1 MQQDGNDY
9 DRQLGMDCLAQAR
22 SMIKQATD
30 VDEQRLRD
38 LSRLK
43 RFETTDGQIISGNV
57 VRLLLHPIVGC
68 GDDSDLK
75 QGLEATLSAVIECTE
90 GRARM
95 AKREQGWA
103 IYAVIAG
110 SSSCYRG
117 VITWLAHMAV
127 RNKWSLVEDLE
138 RP

>member
-1 MQQDGNDY
+1 MQKDGDDD
-9 DRQLGMDCLAQAR
+9 DRQSGMDCLAQAR

-57 VRLLLHPIVGC
+57 VRLLLRPLLDN
-68 GDDSDLK
+68 GDDPDLK
-75 QGLEATLSAVIECTE
+75 HGLEATLSAVIECTE

-95 AKREQGWA
+95 TKREQGWA
-103 IYAVIAG
+103 IYAVVAG
-110 SSSCYRG
+110 NPACYRG
-117 VITWLAHMAV
+117 VITWLAHTAV